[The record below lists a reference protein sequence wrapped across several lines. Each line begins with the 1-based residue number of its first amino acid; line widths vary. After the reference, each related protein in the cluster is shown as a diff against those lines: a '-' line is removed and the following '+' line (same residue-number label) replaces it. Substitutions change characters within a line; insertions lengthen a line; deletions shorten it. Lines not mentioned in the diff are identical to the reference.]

1 MENLLFKDFG
11 TFLNTSNM
19 EQYEINKVV
28 IFEDGKEKVITNYFL
43 DNFSNNNYQFK
54 INGNIKRKLS
64 IDLKSETNFV
74 VKSEKQDNWCDKTQY
89 TLYINGKL
97 NNFVFI
103 ELELIG
109 ERLDLKYGINGVNCS
124 QCIGWNNK
132 ESNKIRYNE
141 ETTKIVDYL
150 KYFDNTESY
159 KEKVDFFNKEYKKY
173 LKAKEKE
180 KTYTTE
186 DYKKMSLASGTT
198 QEENVTMLKN
208 NGFDIKGL
216 EV

>member
-1 MENLLFKDFG
+1 MKNLLFKDFG
-11 TFLNTSNM
+11 TFLNTNKM

-28 IFEDGKEKVITNYFL
+28 IFEDEKEKVIANYFL
-43 DNFSNNNYQFK
+43 DNFSDYK
-54 INGNIKRKLS
+54 CEINGDIKRKLKV
-64 IDLKSETNFV
+64 DLKSDINFV
-74 VKSEKQDNWCDKTQY
+74 VKSDKQDSWRDGSQY

-97 NNFVFI
+97 NNFIFVG
-103 ELELIG
+103 LELNG
-109 ERLDLKYGINGVNCS
+109 ERLDLKYGINGVVCS

-141 ETTKIVDYL
+141 ETTKIIDYL

-159 KEKVDFFNKEYKKY
+159 KEKVDYFNKEYKKY

-198 QEENVTMLKN
+198 EEENKTMLKN
-208 NGFDIKGL
+208 NGYDIKGI
-216 EV
+216 